1 MKKLAFIL
9 GAGSSIPYGY
19 PSGPRLIEQIL
30 KTLNPNFI
38 YKFFF
43 KHKNQEDG
51 ITLLPAQQ
59 VFSDYSI
66 YTKYGFNENEIERFR
81 IALLNSNKDSI
92 DSFLNDRREFMD
104 IGKIAIANCI
114 LKCEIPTEFHYAEEN
129 WLKYLWNNLE
139 QNKGNYFTN
148 RVVFLTFNYDRVVEH
163 FFHTSLKYSF
173 NLEDS
178 KIANIITNETILHL
192 HGVVGFLPWQNGV
205 NKFDYDYNG
214 QNFESHYNKVIEA
227 SKSIKIIYENLS
239 DQIFDKASECIRE
252 ADEVYTIGFGFHY
265 INLQRLKLRPL
276 SKKIICSAYGLTKNE
291 CENIEHI
298 YPAIL
303 TLDRN
308 NNNSLSFLRNYLN
321 LRE

>member
-43 KHKNQEDG
+43 KHKNQEDE

-139 QNKGNYFTN
+139 QNKG
-148 RVVFLTFNYDRVVEH
+148 
-163 FFHTSLKYSF
+163 
-173 NLEDS
+173 
-178 KIANIITNETILHL
+178 
-192 HGVVGFLPWQNGV
+192 
-205 NKFDYDYNG
+205 
-214 QNFESHYNKVIEA
+214 
-227 SKSIKIIYENLS
+227 
-239 DQIFDKASECIRE
+239 
-252 ADEVYTIGFGFHY
+252 
-265 INLQRLKLRPL
+265 
-276 SKKIICSAYGLTKNE
+276 
-291 CENIEHI
+291 
-298 YPAIL
+298 
-303 TLDRN
+303 
-308 NNNSLSFLRNYLN
+308 
-321 LRE
+321 